1 MSHKDEIGPFKITLK
16 NADSV
21 GIKPLEF
28 EGSSNAKTFLWKE
41 KVPVGNYEAEIKT
54 KYGFLPFN
62 KVKCEDIKIVIL
74 KYNLETRNFDQ
85 RE

>member
-1 MSHKDEIGPFKITLK
+1 MVQRHNLLCFLDNCVSHKDEIGPFKITLK

-28 EGSSNAKTFLWKE
+28 EGSSNDKTFVWKE

-54 KYGFLPFN
+54 KYGFLPLN
-62 KVKCEDIKIVIL
+62 KVMCEDKL
-74 KYNLETRNFDQ
+74 
-85 RE
+85 